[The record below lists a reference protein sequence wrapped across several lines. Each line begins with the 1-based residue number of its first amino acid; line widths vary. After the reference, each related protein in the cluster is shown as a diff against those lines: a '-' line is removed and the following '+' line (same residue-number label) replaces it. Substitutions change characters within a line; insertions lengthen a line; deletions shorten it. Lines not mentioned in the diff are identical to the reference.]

1 MKVQTF
7 LLAHVLLRSTRALS
21 LPDDV
26 HAALTPRTDSKKS
39 SIEWS
44 KCDLDFGDEALNEK
58 QKAFDCAT
66 HVVPLDYSNP
76 SNSPGIELNLIRAK
90 ATKKPSMG
98 SVLYNP
104 GGPGGSGVEILLGN
118 AEKMLPYLGGHY
130 DIIGFDPRGTGHT
143 IPFDCPSLEK
153 SPPTESGLHRRQFH
167 TLPQADIWEYI
178 KTSWKELDEQ
188 AETCWR
194 DHRGT
199 GRFVGTPF
207 VARDMISIVDA
218 LGQGDKL
225 NYWGTSYG
233 TILGQVV
240 ASMFPERVGR
250 ILLDANLNADDYAAG
265 TWLSSGIDTERTL
278 ANLFND
284 CVISGKDLCSLA
296 DYYGKSTTG
305 ESLMNTFREVLK
317 TMEGTSLE
325 DAQMIL
331 GIKTIIRGY
340 LYYPSNYPDI
350 IESIELLF
358 AGDLT
363 GNSTGGSTDDTSK
376 WNPQQDIALSG
387 IGCSDSSLR
396 VEDVDDFFS
405 VYQAQYAESSFADVI
420 AYSRVPCANW
430 KFSAA
435 EQIDLNKL
443 RNVNTSYPI
452 LVVNGRYDPVTSLR
466 SAWEVSTDFR
476 GSRVVVHEG
485 AGHSFTNHPSN
496 CTQEVV
502 KKYFVDGVMPKL
514 NTTCSPD
521 MTAFEYAASL
531 RKGSDEED

>member
-7 LLAHVLLRSTRALS
+7 LLAHVLLHSTRALS

-26 HAALTPRTDSKKS
+26 HAALKPRTDSKKF

-44 KCDLDFGDEALNEK
+44 KCDLDFGDEALNER
-58 QKAFDCAT
+58 QKAFDCAE
-66 HVVPLDYSNP
+66 HVVPLDYR
-76 SNSPGIELNLIRAK
+76 NSSTSQWIDLNLIRAK
-90 ATKKPSMG
+90 ATKKPFMG

-104 GGPGGSGVEILLGN
+104 GGPGASGVEAVLRD
-118 AEKMLPYLGGHY
+118 AEEMLPYLGGHY
-130 DIIGFDPRGTGHT
+130 DLIGFDPRGTGRT
-143 IPFDCPSLEK
+143 ISFDCPSAEEILD
-153 SPPTESGLHRRQFH
+153 TGGNLHRREFH
-167 TLPQADIWEYI
+167 TLPQSDIWEYI
-178 KTSWKELDEQ
+178 KINWKKLDEV
-188 AETCWR
+188 AEACWE
-194 DHRGT
+194 DNRGT
-199 GRFVGTPF
+199 GRFLGTPF

-240 ASMFPERVGR
+240 ASMFPKRVGR
-250 ILLDANLNADDYAAG
+250 ILLDSNLNADDYAAG
-265 TWLSSGIDTERTL
+265 TWLTSGIDTERTL

-296 DYYGKSTTG
+296 DFHGKSTTG
-305 ESLMNTFREVLK
+305 ESLMNTFKKLLK
-317 TMEGTSLE
+317 TKGGASSEGTGLVLVMKKHLRT
-325 DAQMIL
+325 A
-331 GIKTIIRGY
+331 
-340 LYYPSNYPDI
+340 LYNPSQYPVIVRNIEALFTGDKPD
-350 IESIELLF
+350 
-358 AGDLT
+358 
-363 GNSTGGSTDDTSK
+363 NSTGTGGGTDDTAT
-376 WNPQQDIALSG
+376 WNPQLLTANLG

-405 VYQAQYAESSFADVI
+405 VYQAQYTESSFADVMVGQL
-420 AYSRVPCANW
+420 AQCANW

-443 RNVNTSYPI
+443 RNVNTSSPM
-452 LVVNGRYDPVTSLR
+452 LVVNGRYDPATPLR

-476 GSRVVVHEG
+476 GSRVVIHEG
-485 AGHSFTNHPSN
+485 AGR
-496 CTQEVV
+496 
-502 KKYFVDGVMPKL
+502 YFVDGVMPKL

-531 RKGSDEED
+531 RKGSDEKD